1 MGSKE
6 IEWVENGANSA
17 RGSLRCGEKVV
28 FSCPIFVMVEILK
41 SLKGFG
47 RLLHRSKAWRVVG
60 DFNSQKSGRQEKL
73 DVRV

>member
-28 FSCPIFVMVEILK
+28 FSCLVSVMVEILQ

-47 RLLHRSKAWRVVG
+47 RLVRRSL
-60 DFNSQKSGRQEKL
+60 SL
-73 DVRV
+73 L